1 MITLEHRA
9 GVGILWL
16 DTPGQKVNTL
26 NVEALR
32 QMEAL
37 FDEIQAEP
45 ACQSVAIIS
54 RKPQNFLAGVD
65 ISLFTSLSAEELQT
79 VTAEGQ
85 RFFNRIENF
94 PKPVLAAVH
103 GGCAGG
109 GTELVLACHYRL
121 ATDHPATHFALP
133 EVQLGLLPGLGGT
146 QRMPQLVGLQKGL
159 ELILTGKK
167 VFARQARKIGLV
179 DALHHAD
186 GLAEAA
192 IQAALNLASGQLR
205 RKPRKAGATGWVL
218 ERSPASKLVYRQAA
232 AQALKQGRGNYPAPG
247 RIIEAVRV
255 GRDHGLSAGLQTE
268 ASAFSEL
275 AASSQAQALMHVF
288 FTRAASRHNAWEDA
302 ATDVGTVAVLGAGLM
317 GSGIAQ
323 VSATAG
329 MKVLL
334 NDQSLELAGK
344 GRGRI
349 YRDLDRRV
357 GRGLTPFERD
367 RTFELV
373 RLSASLTDTGRADL
387 TIEAVPENLELKQSV
402 LAQVEAVT
410 GGNHVFAS
418 NTSSI
423 PISQIAAAAARPERV
438 VGMHYFSPVQKMPLL
453 EVVRTDRTSES
464 TLGTAVRT
472 GLRQGKSVIVVADR
486 PGFYVNRVLAPYIN
500 EALLLL
506 QEGVRVEQ
514 IDSVMRD
521 AGFPVGPLKLLDEVG
536 LDVAASVNQVMT
548 PLFAER
554 GMELESAAPLTDAGL
569 LGRKGGKGFY
579 LYEKG
584 ESSRVNSAVYR
595 LLGAPA
601 AKELSAD
608 LIRRRLLFALL
619 NEAAL
624 ALEEGVIRSALDGD
638 AGAVFGFGFPP
649 FLGGPFW
656 FLDQQG
662 LQLSVV
668 ALDQLR
674 DQYGPRF
681 EAAASLR
688 SMAGKNEG
696 FYRQPGRVAAEY

>member
-1 MITLEHRA
+1 MITLEHRD

-45 ACQSVAIIS
+45 TCHSVAIIS

-65 ISLFTSLSAEELQT
+65 ISLFTRLSAAELQS
-79 VTAEGQ
+79 VTEQGQ
-85 RFFNRIENF
+85 RFFNRIANF

-146 QRMPQLVGLQKGL
+146 QRMPALVGLQKGL
-159 ELILTGKK
+159 ELVLTGRK

-179 DALHHAD
+179 DALHHAE
-186 GLAEAA
+186 GLTGAA
-192 IQAALNLASGQLR
+192 IQAATNLASGQLR
-205 RKPRKAGATGWVL
+205 HLARKAGAAGWLL
-218 ERSPASKLVYRQAA
+218 ERGPASNMVYRQAA
-232 AQALKQGRGNYPAPG
+232 TQALKQGRGNYPAPA
-247 RIIEAVRV
+247 RIIEAVRI
-255 GRDHGLSAGLQTE
+255 GREHGLSAGLQTE
-268 ASAFSEL
+268 ANAFSEL

-288 FTRAASRHNAWEDA
+288 FTRSASRHNAWDEA
-302 ATDVGTVAVLGAGLM
+302 ALDVGTVAVLGAGLM

-323 VSATAG
+323 VSAGAD

-349 YRDLDRRV
+349 HADLSRRV
-357 GRGLTPFERD
+357 GRGLSAFERD
-367 RTFELV
+367 RIFERV
-373 RLSASLTDTGRADL
+373 RLSDSLADTGRADL

-402 LAQVEAVT
+402 LASVEAAT
-410 GGNHVFAS
+410 DPEHVFAS

-423 PISQIAAAAARPERV
+423 PISQIAETATRPDRV
-438 VGMHYFSPVQKMPLL
+438 VGMHYFSPVAKMPLL
-453 EVVRTDRTSES
+453 EVVRTGRTSEAA
-464 TLGTAVRT
+464 LGTAVRV

-486 PGFYVNRVLAPYIN
+486 PGFYVNRILAPYIN
-500 EALLLL
+500 EALLLVK
-506 QEGVRVEQ
+506 EGVRVEQ
-514 IDSVMRD
+514 VDTVMRD

-536 LDVAASVNQVMT
+536 LDVAGSVNQVMT

-554 GMELESAAPLTDAGL
+554 GIELESAAALTGAGL
-569 LGRKGGKGFY
+569 LGRKGGRGFY
-579 LYEKG
+579 EYEKG
-584 ESSRVNSAVYR
+584 ESSRVNSGVYR
-595 LLGAPA
+595 LLEAGT
-601 AKELSAD
+601 AKQLSAD
-608 LIRRRLLFALL
+608 LIRRRLLFALV
-619 NEAAL
+619 NEAVL
-624 ALEEGVIRSALDGD
+624 ALEEGVIGSALDGD

-662 LQLSVV
+662 LQLAVV
-668 ALDQLR
+668 ALAQLQE
-674 DQYGPRF
+674 QYGPRF
-681 EAAASLR
+681 AVAPLLR
-688 SMAGKNEG
+688 RMAENGET
-696 FYRQPGRVAAEY
+696 FFSQPGLG

>member
-1 MITLEHRA
+1 MITLEHRD

-16 DTPGQKVNTL
+16 DTPGQKVNML
-26 NVEALR
+26 NVDALR

-37 FDEIQAEP
+37 FDEIQTEP
-45 ACQSVAIIS
+45 GCQSVVIIS
-54 RKPQNFLAGVD
+54 RKPENFLAGVD
-65 ISLFTSLSAEELQT
+65 ISLFTSLTSAELQA
-79 VTAEGQ
+79 VTADGQ
-85 RFFNRIENF
+85 RFFNRIANF

-146 QRMPQLVGLQKGL
+146 QRLPALVGLQKGL
-159 ELILTGKK
+159 ELVLTGRK

-186 GLAEAA
+186 GLTTAA
-192 IQAALNLASGQLR
+192 IQAARELASGQLR
-205 RKPRKAGATGWVL
+205 HKTRKTKASTWVL

-232 AQALKQGRGNYPAPG
+232 AQALKQSRGNYPAPG
-247 RIIEAVRV
+247 RIIEAVRI
-255 GRDHGLSAGLQTE
+255 GREHGLSAGLQTE
-268 ASAFSEL
+268 ANAFSEL

-288 FTRAASRHNAWEDA
+288 FARSASRHNAWADQA
-302 ATDVGTVAVLGAGLM
+302 LDVGSVAVLGAGLM

-323 VSATAG
+323 VSAGAG

-349 YRDLDRRV
+349 YKELNRRV
-357 GRGLTPFERD
+357 GRGITAFERD
-367 RTFELV
+367 RTFERV
-373 RLSASLTDTGRADL
+373 RLSADLADTGRADL

-410 GGNHVFAS
+410 DDGHVFAS

-423 PISQIAAAAARPERV
+423 PISLIAAAARRPERV

-453 EVVRTDRTSES
+453 EVVRTERTSES
-464 TLGTAVRT
+464 TLGTAVKV

-500 EALLLL
+500 EALLLVK
-506 QEGVRVEQ
+506 EGVRVEQ

-536 LDVAASVNQVMT
+536 LDVAGSVNEVMA
-548 PLFAER
+548 PLFSER
-554 GMELESAAPLTDAGL
+554 GIELESAAPLTATGL
-569 LGRKGGKGFY
+569 LGRKGGRGFY

-584 ESSRVNSAVYR
+584 ESSRVNSAVYG

-608 LIRRRLLFALL
+608 LIRRRLLFALV

-624 ALEEGVIRSALDGD
+624 ALEEGVISSAMDGD

-662 LQLSVV
+662 LQLAVV

-674 DQYGPRF
+674 EQYGPRF
-681 EAAASLR
+681 EAAESLR
-688 SMAGKNEG
+688 HMAENSGSFHGGDSAVN
-696 FYRQPGRVAAEY
+696 A